1 MSHCYTFAIE
11 QNNSVGRSDFEMIG
25 IPGTDYYTD
34 DRVVE
39 FKYYRSKD
47 ADRMLALTEPLVE
60 HVEQVKGYAA
70 DTKENSP
77 ITMFVRTLCISVP
90 TKGGSVGRFNM
101 NHL

>member
-1 MSHCYTFAIE
+1 
-11 QNNSVGRSDFEMIG
+11 MIG

-77 ITMFVRTLCISVP
+77 ITMFVRTFVYLCQQRVEVL
-90 TKGGSVGRFNM
+90 GG
-101 NHL
+101 LI